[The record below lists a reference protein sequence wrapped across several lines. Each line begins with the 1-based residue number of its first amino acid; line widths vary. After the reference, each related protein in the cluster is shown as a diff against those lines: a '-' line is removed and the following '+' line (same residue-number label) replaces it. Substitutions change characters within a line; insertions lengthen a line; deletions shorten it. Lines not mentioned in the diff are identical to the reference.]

1 MAWGASKTMT
11 KIAEHVQLDHDHD
24 PSEAHEHTHDHPHE
38 HNHEHENGLWVRIAS
53 ALHLPGHSHD
63 HHSPTQD
70 SAFYQ
75 NELAIRTVKLALLS
89 LGVTTVIQIV
99 IYLASGSVALLG
111 DTVHNLGDALNSIP
125 LWLAFVLAKRRP
137 NRRYTYGYGR
147 AEDVAGLVIVA
158 SIAFSAAYILWESIQ
173 KLINPQPLDNLG
185 WVAVASIVGFLGNEV
200 VAILQIR
207 VGRQIRSDAMIA
219 DGLHARTDGL
229 TSLAVLVAATG
240 AALGFPVVDP
250 IVGIAIGLIIVFIT
264 RDAAIAIWY
273 RLMDAVDPKIVEK
286 AEVAIRD
293 HTEVKAVHRLQMRWL
308 GHRLYAETVLA
319 LEHDPKTTDS
329 GGFTD
334 HIAHHL
340 YHVIPNLAEVTI
352 SVVPWG
358 TDGRANYL
366 ETVHH
371 REPGAADEGVPASG

>member
-1 MAWGASKTMT
+1 MT

-24 PSEAHEHTHDHPHE
+24 HSEAHDHTHEHPHG

-70 SAFYQ
+70 NAFYQ

-89 LGVTTVIQIV
+89 LSVTTAIQIV

-173 KLINPQPLDNLG
+173 KLINPQPLENLG
-185 WVAVASIVGFLGNEV
+185 WVAAASIVGFLGNEV

-207 VGRQIRSDAMIA
+207 VGRQIGSDAMIA
-219 DGLHARTDGL
+219 DGLHARADGL
-229 TSLAVLVAATG
+229 TSLAVLVAAAG

-250 IVGIAIGLIIVFIT
+250 IVGIAIGMIIVFIT

-286 AEVAIRD
+286 AEAEIRD
-293 HTEVKAVHRLQMRWL
+293 HAEVKAVHRLQMRWL

-319 LEHDPKTTDS
+319 MERDLKTTDPDA
-329 GGFTD
+329 FTD

-340 YHVIPNLAEVTI
+340 YHAIPNLAEVTI
-352 SVVPWG
+352 GVVPWSE
-358 TDGRANYL
+358 DRRANYL

-371 REPGAADEGVPASG
+371 REPGAAAGGVPASG